1 MSEKFQY
8 GQRVEYE
15 VTEKLLDFETS
26 KAHVEWV
33 QTRYHGKMLLMDEE
47 VQFSTLDEH
56 RYHEKLVGMLPTS
69 CKRVLILGGG
79 DGLAAREVYARM
91 PDVTNVTIVD
101 WDQEFVELFALG
113 LPENKGSLKDER
125 THLEYTDAYVYLY
138 STHDQSYDGV
148 IIDLPD
154 PDGDEM
160 IALYHKIITV
170 LYRVI
175 HLHTAI
181 VSHVGPV
188 SLCKD
193 HPNWEF
199 IQQFKDQVRKSFA
212 AVPKFKFDYVYVP
225 SFSHEW
231 GFLQWE
237 FGLRKDSNTIEDI
250 YRRL

>member
-1 MSEKFQY
+1 
-8 GQRVEYE
+8 
-15 VTEKLLDFETS
+15 
-26 KAHVEWV
+26 
-33 QTRYHGKMLLMDEE
+33 
-47 VQFSTLDEH
+47 
-56 RYHEKLVGMLPTS
+56 
-69 CKRVLILGGG
+69 
-79 DGLAAREVYARM
+79 
-91 PDVTNVTIVD
+91 
-101 WDQEFVELFALG
+101 
-113 LPENKGSLKDER
+113 
-125 THLEYTDAYVYLY
+125 
-138 STHDQSYDGV
+138 
-148 IIDLPD
+148 
-154 PDGDEM
+154 M

-193 HPNWEF
+193 HPNWDF

-212 AVPKFKFDYVYVP
+212 AVPRFKFDYVYVP

-237 FGLRKDSNTIEDI
+237 FGLRKDSKTIEDI